1 MLGKL
6 KELFGG
12 ERAEIKCSDIVK
24 ALEAAVNNHNDSKAV
39 DSAARLRNH
48 LRSSKCSL
56 TEEEKKRVV
65 KSLNRAKVGAL
76 MDGTSEGFS
85 AFSCLDSISNDVAA
99 IL

>member
-1 MLGKL
+1 MFGKL
-6 KELFGG
+6 KEFFGG
-12 ERAEIKCSDIVK
+12 ERADIKCSEIVK
-24 ALEAAVNNHNDSKAV
+24 ALETAVNEHNESKAV

-48 LRSSKCSL
+48 IKSSKCFL

-76 MDGTSEGFS
+76 MDGTPEGFS